1 MGYVRWYGHAAFELF
16 LDRKKILIDPW
27 ISNPLSPIKVKD
39 IGAVDLI
46 VITHGHDDH
55 LGDTLE
61 ILKSNPSA
69 KVVSVYE
76 IANYLS
82 GKGAKGEMIGGN
94 IGGAINVNDIKIVL
108 TPASHSSPMG
118 VPTGAVIIGKETT
131 IYHAGD
137 TGLVSEMSFVGEL
150 YKPKIALLPIGGH
163 FTMGPLEAAKAV
175 ELIKPDVVIPMHY
188 GTFPV
193 LWGKPEDFKRY
204 VEERKLSARIVVLKP
219 GEQFN
224 F

>member
-16 LDRKKILIDPW
+16 LDGKKVLIDPW
-27 ISNPLSPIKVKD
+27 ISNPLSTIKPKD
-39 IGAVDLI
+39 IKSVDLI

-61 ILKSNPSA
+61 ILKNNPSA

-94 IGGAINVNDIKIVL
+94 IGGPIIVGDIKVVL
-108 TPASHSSPMG
+108 TPAAHSSPIG
-118 VPTGAVIIGKETT
+118 VPTGAVIIGKEST

-137 TGLVSEMSFVGEL
+137 TGLVSEMSFIGEL

-175 ELIKPDVVIPMHY
+175 ELIKPDIVIPMHY

-193 LWGKPEDFKRY
+193 LWGKVEDFKKY
-204 VEERKLSARIVVLKP
+204 VSERGLSTKVIVLKP
-219 GEQFN
+219 GEAYN